1 MAVVSMIA
9 GGMLGFFSALFG
21 LVALNV
27 SWMTALGLWSG
38 IGCAVAAVLLGFA
51 MWPRRKDAG
60 MARTEHA

>member
-9 GGMLGFFSALFG
+9 GGMLGFFSALFS

-38 IGCAVAAVLLGFA
+38 IGCAAAALLLGYA
-51 MWPRRKDAG
+51 MVPSRKLTEAR
-60 MARTEHA
+60 RTEHA

>member
-9 GGMLGFFSALFG
+9 GGMLGLFSAVFG

-38 IGCAVAAVLLGFA
+38 IGCAVAALLLGYA
-51 MWPRRKDAG
+51 MWPRRKTAE
-60 MARTEHA
+60 MHRTEHA

>member
-9 GGMLGFFSALFG
+9 GGMLGFFSALFS

-38 IGCAVAAVLLGFA
+38 IGCAVAILLLGYA
-51 MWPRRKDAG
+51 MLPRHKLIEPR
-60 MARTEHA
+60 RTEHA

>member
-9 GGMLGFFSALFG
+9 GGMLGFFSAVFS

-38 IGCAVAAVLLGFA
+38 IGCAVAALLLGCA
-51 MWPRRKDAG
+51 MWPRRKA
-60 MARTEHA
+60 AERTRTEHA